1 MIHECPSTFFRE
13 NEQQTIVE
21 ELMALLPGN
30 RSANL
35 DVVMKVL
42 LPETLIKIY
51 QDVKNLTYDQAEDE
65 LLYGDIPE
73 PEVPAGY
80 LF

>member
-1 MIHECPSTFFRE
+1 MPIGILHGGRAADNRGGANGFITG
-13 NEQQTIVE
+13 EQ
-21 ELMALLPGN
+21 
-30 RSANL
+30 SSNL

-65 LLYGDIPE
+65 LLYGDISE
-73 PEVPAGY
+73 PEVPAGEV
-80 LF
+80 FI